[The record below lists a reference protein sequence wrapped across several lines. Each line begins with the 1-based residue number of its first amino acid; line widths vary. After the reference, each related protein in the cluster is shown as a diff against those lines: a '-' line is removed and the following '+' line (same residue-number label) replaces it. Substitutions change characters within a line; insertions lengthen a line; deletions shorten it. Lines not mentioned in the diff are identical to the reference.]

1 VTIPGSGV
9 NAERIR
15 ELEGL
20 NPRALPDEVLAST
33 EPLVLR
39 GLAADWP
46 MVRAALESPAAATAY
61 LRHFYKD
68 ATVVVMSG
76 DPAIGG
82 RFFYNDDLS
91 GFNFRTYRTGL
102 DGVLDELAR
111 FAGDSNAPAT
121 YVGSS
126 AIDTVLPGFRV
137 ENDFNFGARA
147 PLASIWIGNRTRIA
161 AHHDLPDNLAC
172 VVAGHRRFTLFPP
185 EQIGNLYVGPLDNTP
200 AGQPISLVDFA
211 RPDYERFPRFAE
223 ARKAA
228 RFAELGPGDAIFI
241 PSMWWHHIES
251 LDAFNVLVNY
261 WWRQSPAHMD
271 APIGALM
278 LALMTVRDLPPAQ
291 RAAWENMFRHY
302 VFEADDATAAHIPE
316 YARRSLGKLDAN
328 AIREMRA
335 IILARL
341 NR

>member
-1 VTIPGSGV
+1 MLP
-9 NAERIR
+9 NAESIR
-15 ELEGL
+15 EMAGVD
-20 NPRALPDEVLAST
+20 PRALPDTVLEST
-33 EPLVLR
+33 EPVVLR

-46 MVRAALESPAAATAY
+46 MVRAGRESQESATAY
-61 LRHFYKD
+61 LRRFYRD
-68 ATVVVMSG
+68 ASVLVMSG

-91 GFNFRTYRTGL
+91 GFNFKLHRTRL
-102 DGVLDELAR
+102 DGVLGELAR
-111 FAGDSNAPAT
+111 FSGDANPPAI
-121 YVGSS
+121 YVGSTT
-126 AIDTVLPGFRV
+126 IDTVLPGFRA
-137 ENDFNFGARA
+137 ENDFNFGARQ

-185 EQIGNLYVGPLDNTP
+185 EQIENLYVGPLEFTP

-211 RPDYERFPRFAE
+211 QPDYQRFPRFAE

-228 RFAELGPGDAIFI
+228 RVAELAPGDAVFI

-251 LDAFNVLVNY
+251 LDTFNVLVNY
-261 WWRQSPAHMD
+261 WWRQSPAYMD
-271 APIGALM
+271 SPIGALM

-291 RAAWENMFRHY
+291 RAAWEHLFQHY
-302 VFEADDATAAHIPE
+302 VFRASDQTAAHVPQK
-316 YARRSLGKLDAN
+316 AQRALGALDDNLVRELRAN
-328 AIREMRA
+328 V
-335 IILARL
+335 LARL

>member
-1 VTIPGSGV
+1 MLP

-15 ELEGL
+15 EVPGAD
-20 NPRALPDEVLAST
+20 PRALSDEVLEST

-46 MVRAALESPAAATAY
+46 MVRASIESQAAATAY
-61 LRHFYKD
+61 LRRFYKD
-68 ATVVVMSG
+68 ANVVVMSG
-76 DPAIGG
+76 DPDIGG

-91 GFNFRTYRTGL
+91 GFNYRMHRTRL
-102 DGVLDELAR
+102 DSVLGDLTR
-111 FAGDSNAPAT
+111 FSADTNAPST
-121 YVGSS
+121 YVGST
-126 AIDTVLPGFRV
+126 AIDTALPGFRA
-137 ENDFNFGARA
+137 ENDFNFGGRQ
-147 PLASIWIGNRTRIA
+147 PVASIWIGNRTRIA

-172 VVAGHRRFTLFPP
+172 VAAGHRRFTLFPP
-185 EQIGNLYVGPLDNTP
+185 EQIANLYVGPLEFTP

-211 RPDYERFPRFAE
+211 NPDFERFPRFADALVT
-223 ARKAA
+223 ARV
-228 RFAELGPGDAIFI
+228 AELGPGDAILI

-271 APIGALM
+271 SPIGALM

-291 RAAWENMFRHY
+291 RTAWESLFRHY
-302 VFEADDATAAHIPE
+302 VFEADEKTAEHIPE
-316 YARRSLGKLDAN
+316 RARRSLGNLDAGLV
-328 AIREMRA
+328 RELRA
-335 IILARL
+335 NVLARF

>member
-1 VTIPGSGV
+1 VTPHA

-15 ELEGL
+15 EVAGVD
-20 NPRALPDEVLAST
+20 PRALPDEVLESI

-39 GLAADWP
+39 GLASDWP
-46 MVRAALESPAAATAY
+46 LVRAGLESQASATTY
-61 LRHFYKD
+61 LRRFCKD

-76 DPAIGG
+76 DPDIGG

-91 GFNFRTYRTGL
+91 GFNFKVHRTRL
-102 DGVLDELAR
+102 DGVLGDLSR
-111 FAGDSNAPAT
+111 FSGDTNAPST
-121 YVGSS
+121 YVGST
-126 AIDTVLPGFRV
+126 AVDTVLPGFRA

-147 PLASIWIGNRTRIA
+147 PTASVWIGNRTRIA

-172 VVAGHRRFTLFPP
+172 VAAGHRRFTLFPP
-185 EQIGNLYVGPLDNTP
+185 EQIANLYVGPLEFNP

-211 RPDYERFPRFAE
+211 KPDFQRFPRFVE
-223 ARKAA
+223 AQKNA
-228 RFAELGPGDAIFI
+228 RVAELGPGDAIFI

-251 LDAFNVLVNY
+251 LDTFNVLVNY

-271 APIGALM
+271 SPIGALM

-291 RAAWENMFRHY
+291 RAAWENLFRHY
-302 VFEADDATAAHIPE
+302 VFQAGDETAGHIPE
-316 YARRSLGKLDAN
+316 RARRALGTLDAN
-328 AIREMRA
+328 LVRELRA
-335 IILARL
+335 IVLARL